1 MNIALIE
8 DEIEEY
14 RKFDE
19 FINKIH
25 LETNIEI
32 KISYFDDP
40 IKFISSYKY
49 QFDVIFMDIE
59 LPNINGMKASHK
71 LRELDENV
79 PLIFVTNLSQ
89 YAIEG
94 YSVKA
99 LDYILK
105 PLNYFSLKGIIL
117 KLNNI
122 ISNKE
127 AKYLIVK
134 DKEEMMKIN
143 VDDILYLEV
152 SNHFVSII
160 TKENT
165 FKFWGTLKSYESKL
179 PKNFVLCNQ
188 CYLVNLKHVKGIQ
201 DGFVLVGDNKLLISR
216 NKKKVFLDS
225 LSEYLGENF

>member
-105 PLNYFSLKGIIL
+105 PLNYFILKGIIL

-143 VDDILYLEV
+143 VDDI
-152 SNHFVSII
+152 F
-160 TKENT
+160 
-165 FKFWGTLKSYESKL
+165 
-179 PKNFVLCNQ
+179 
-188 CYLVNLKHVKGIQ
+188 
-201 DGFVLVGDNKLLISR
+201 
-216 NKKKVFLDS
+216 
-225 LSEYLGENF
+225 